1 MSVFEVLRSLI
12 STCTLSFIIDVF
24 STECSNLNFK
34 PCCRRILWNLSDTS
48 ESIPFKTL
56 GKNSIT
62 STSEPNLL
70 QTVPNSNP
78 ITPAPIT
85 ITFLGTDFKSKAPV
99 EVTIFCSSILILFK
113 FEGSEPVA
121 MIIFSAKIFSVL
133 PFPLI

>member
-1 MSVFEVLRSLI
+1 M
-12 STCTLSFIIDVF
+12 
-24 STECSNLNFK
+24 
-34 PCCRRILWNLSDTS
+34 
-48 ESIPFKTL
+48 PFKTL

-85 ITFLGTDFKSKAPV
+85 ITFFGTDFKSKAPV

-121 MIIFSAKIFSVL
+121 IIIFSANIFSVL